1 MRFISR
7 FLLLWERLAPAS
19 LAYAHC
25 DIPCGIYTTHQA
37 GIAAETV
44 EKMVQKLM
52 DLASPRP
59 DAVREEM
66 LAWEN
71 TASRLVAEK
80 EEWAEICKSEL
91 LILWTDYFKE
101 EHHKLFPNLHETFW
115 KAAKL
120 CSQNKREV
128 NPEAAKELRQAVN
141 EINRIFKEAEGI
153 KAVKERQEWL

>member
-1 MRFISR
+1 MIFISH
-7 FLLLWERLAPAS
+7 LLSFWEKLRPAPRL
-19 LAYAHC
+19 YAHC

-44 EKMVQKLM
+44 EKMTQKLM
-52 DLASPRP
+52 ELQSPRP

-71 TASRLVAEK
+71 TASRLVAVK
-80 EEWAEICKSEL
+80 EEWAEICKREL

-101 EHHKLFPNLHETFW
+101 EHLAAFPDLHETFW
-115 KAAKL
+115 KVAKL

-128 NPEAAKELRQAVN
+128 NPVAAKKLREAVD
-141 EINRIFKEAEGI
+141 EINVMFKKAEGE
-153 KAVKERQEWL
+153 KSAAARQEWL